1 VVRDLEL
8 VKNILVKDV
17 QYFIDSAATVE
28 ENVDPL
34 AGKNMFVMKGKHW
47 RHVRLNLTPV
57 FTSAKMKMMFYLV
70 EICGKE
76 LVKYLDMVTAE
87 GK

>member
-1 VVRDLEL
+1 
-8 VKNILVKDV
+8 VKNILVKDAHN
-17 QYFIDSAATVE
+17 FIDRIISFDG
-28 ENVDPL
+28 NLDPL
-34 AGKNMFVMKGKHW
+34 SGRVLFMIKGQHW
-47 RHVRLNLTPV
+47 RHVRVNLTPV

-76 LVKYLDMVTAE
+76 LVEYLYIVTAG